1 MKTDIQSREDIV
13 ILVDTFY
20 KKVLEDDLI
29 SHFFNDVVK
38 ISWENHMPIMYNFWE
53 SVLLDNPVYKGN
65 PMTKH
70 IALDEK
76 SKLEKKHF
84 DRWELLFYETLD
96 EKHEGGKVDLAKQR
110 VQQLKGLM
118 LYKIGKSREDYFIQ

>member
-1 MKTDIQSREDIV
+1 MKTDIQSREDII

-20 KKVLEDDLI
+20 KKVLEDNLI

-96 EKHEGGKVDLAKQR
+96 EMYEGDKVALAKQR

>member
-1 MKTDIQSREDIV
+1 MKSDIQSRKDII

-20 KKVLEDDLI
+20 KKVLKDEVI
-29 SHFFNDVVK
+29 AHFFNNVVK

-53 SVLLDNPVYKGN
+53 SILLDNPVYKGN

-84 DRWELLFYETLD
+84 DRWEYLFYETLD
-96 EKHEGGKVDLAKQR
+96 DLYEGEKVNLARQR

-118 LYKIGKSREDYFIQ
+118 MYKIEQSRGDYFIQ